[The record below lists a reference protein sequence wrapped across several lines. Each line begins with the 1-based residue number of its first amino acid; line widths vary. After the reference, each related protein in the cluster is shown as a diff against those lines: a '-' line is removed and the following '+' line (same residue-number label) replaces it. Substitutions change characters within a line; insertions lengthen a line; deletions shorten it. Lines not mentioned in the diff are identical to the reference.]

1 MRRKRSWFRWFDAAP
16 SGGDAAIP
24 PAPLRGQ
31 TGQVLEVAIRD
42 DQPSTCLADER
53 KEDDCTGQRENEF
66 RFHSF
71 GTELIMLTKHWKPHP
86 WGGYLRR
93 RCSSRPWRSLSPGW
107 NAFHRRPSHTAATM
121 SHSAMIARIPGSVSI
136 STPGRS
142 RRPPRHLIASARK
155 QRPQDSRGC
164 ISASWRRSAT
174 SSARGREPAARGSAL
189 SEHGLHAVVGSRVT
203 SRCGWKRYCLESK
216 KERGC
221 HVVRERL

>member
-42 DQPSTCLADER
+42 DQPSTRLADEG
-53 KEDDCTGQRENEF
+53 KEDDCTGQKGELHY
-66 RFHSF
+66 HSF
-71 GTELIMLTKHWKPHP
+71 NTKLMLLTKHWNPHQ
-86 WGGYLRR
+86 WGGYHRQAVLVKALAIF
-93 RCSSRPWRSLSPGW
+93 PPGW

-121 SHSAMIARIPGSVSI
+121 SHSAMIARIPVSVSI

-142 RRPPRHLIASARK
+142 RRPPRHLTASARK
-155 QRPQDSRGC
+155 QRPQDPQGC
-164 ISASWRRSAT
+164 ISATWRRSAT
-174 SSARGREPAARGSAL
+174 SSARGRQPAARGSAL